1 MNFALPSSKLPL
13 VYRHPYQGFVNSLP
27 YIDGEIDSKTKILV
41 DRLIQQEMQNMDSQD
56 YLHEL
61 PIPQTK
67 ITDLLK
73 SEMERVELQQPMSK
87 IDFEQKPNF
96 NQEFQSAHEVQ
107 EANQQLNVLNQYAQI
122 NIINSELLNKYGKES
137 WTLLLKSQENEKNRL
152 HKEVTN
158 QQQELN
164 HINAQRKYE
173 QNEVKYKL
181 DSLKSKVQEVL
192 TNNAQLQIVC
202 GELEQEIYEK
212 QRKKLKLN

>member
-1 MNFALPSSKLPL
+1 MSFALPSSKLPL
-13 VYRHPYQGFVNSLP
+13 VYRHPYQGFVNILP
-27 YIDGEIDSKTKILV
+27 YIDGELDTKTKIIV
-41 DRLIQQEMQNMDSQD
+41 DRMIQQEMQNMDPQD

-61 PIPQTK
+61 PMPQTK
-67 ITDLLK
+67 LTDLLK
-73 SEMERVELQQPMSK
+73 SEMERVQQQQPMPK
-87 IDFEQKPNF
+87 IDFEQIPNF
-96 NQEFQSAHEVQ
+96 NQEFQSTHEIQ

-137 WTLLLKSQENEKNRL
+137 WALLLKSQENEKNRL
-152 HKEVTN
+152 SKEVVN

-181 DSLKSKVQEVL
+181 DSLKAKVKEVL
-192 TNNAQLQIVC
+192 TNNAQLEVVC
-202 GELEQEIYEK
+202 GELEQEIYDK